1 MINREEVR
9 HWQQRQ
15 IVKVKSARSKRV
27 KKQRIYMH
35 AQKGEKVKEM
45 NRNDCDIII
54 EVMHSLEL
62 RECPAVLEQ
71 LADGSRAFN
80 TDFVP
85 AKTVQQ
91 NTGRG
96 DRR

>member
-1 MINREEVR
+1 
-9 HWQQRQ
+9 
-15 IVKVKSARSKRV
+15 
-27 KKQRIYMH
+27 
-35 AQKGEKVKEM
+35 M

-54 EVMHSLEL
+54 EVIHSLEL

-71 LADGSRAFN
+71 LANGSCAFN
-80 TDFVP
+80 TDVVP
-85 AKTVQQ
+85 GKAVQQ